1 MALNIISNFAAN
13 VAHRNL
19 TASDSEATSSVA
31 KLSAGKRV
39 LSAKDD
45 AASLAIGSR
54 LRTEV
59 AGLKQAGVNAGQAS
73 SMLQIADGAMDKV
86 NDILTRMKTLSIQS
100 GSGQLSATE
109 RGMLDTEFQSLK
121 AEINRIAE
129 DTEFNGTK
137 LVDGHLTA
145 SASNGF
151 VAAGSGG
158 VAAISAYNLNE
169 MFTNVGVSTPEVQ
182 LELTYGT
189 GNQTFEVRAAGASS
203 TLLYSGSIV
212 ADDITHLGGT
222 SYELNTGTVVE
233 LTAVDGATVN
243 NEEVTGS
250 ITLQLD
256 SSFTVDAST
265 AAFQDEEIRFTPSAG
280 GVGAELSFK
289 VGTGTDSTS
298 DEISVN
304 VQSVSADAFGLGD
317 TVDITTQEN
326 ADVAS
331 MLIGNAIDNL
341 QVTRAN
347 VGASQNRLD
356 FAAANIATSQENQ
369 EAARSQLM
377 DLDVAAEMSK
387 FTSKQILV
395 QAGTSMLAQ
404 ANQLPQ
410 NLLSLFR

>member
-19 TASDSEATSSVA
+19 TMSDSEATSSVA

-54 LRTEV
+54 LSAEV
-59 AGLKQAGVNAGQAS
+59 ASLKQAGVNAGQAS

-86 NDILTRMKTLSIQS
+86 NDILTRMKTLAVQS
-100 GSGQLSATE
+100 GSGQLSSTE
-109 RGMLDTEFQSLK
+109 RGMLDTEFQSLQD
-121 AEINRIAE
+121 EIDRIAG

-137 LVDGHLTA
+137 LVDGGGTTG
-145 SASNGF
+145 NGAL
-151 VAAGSGG
+151 AAG
-158 VAAISAYNLNE
+158 VE
-169 MFTNVGVSTPEVQ
+169 GVSIRDFNFTSAQTADVSYTTTNTRFSVT
-182 LELTYGT
+182 LDGTTYT
-189 GNQTFEVRAAGASS
+189 GDLDT
-203 TLLYSGSIV
+203 SIV
-212 ADDITHLGGT
+212 AGT
-222 SYELNTGTVVE
+222 GLEENHVVTLTNTGSDTTVRVSLNRE
-233 LTAVDGATVN
+233 F
-243 NEEVTGS
+243 
-250 ITLQLD
+250 D
-256 SSFTVDAST
+256 STTAST
-265 AAFQDEEIRFTPSAG
+265 PVTALAADGTDQ
-280 GVGAELSFK
+280 LSLDYK
-289 VGTGTDSTS
+289 VGTGTNITQDQ
-298 DEISVN
+298 ISV
-304 VQSVSADAFGLGD
+304 SIGAMTTSSLGVSDD
-317 TVDITTQEN
+317 DITSAAN

-331 MLIGNAIDNL
+331 ANISAAIDAL
-341 QVTRAN
+341 QVARAN

-377 DLDVAAEMSK
+377 DLDVASEMSK

>member
-19 TASDSEATSSVA
+19 TASDAEATSSVA

-39 LSAKDD
+39 LAAKDD

-86 NDILTRMKTLSIQS
+86 NDILTRMKTLAVQS
-100 GSGQLSATE
+100 GSGQLSDTE

-121 AEINRIAE
+121 SEIDRIAE
-129 DTEFNGTK
+129 DTEFNGTP
-137 LVDGHLTA
+137 LVSGEISTNLSDL
-145 SASNGF
+145 SA
-151 VAAGSGG
+151 G
-158 VAAISAYNLNE
+158 VEGVTIRGME
-169 MFTNVGVSTPEVQ
+169 FTGDTSDD
-182 LELTYGT
+182 LTYTATTNRFSLTLSGHDFSGIINQTDMNSDGT
-189 GNQTFEVRAAGASS
+189 GMNATSVVTMTATS
-203 TLLYSGSIV
+203 T
-212 ADDITHLGGT
+212 D
-222 SYELNTGTVVE
+222 
-233 LTAVDGATVN
+233 ATVL
-243 NEEVTGS
+243 VSLGR
-250 ITLQLD
+250 D
-256 SSFTVDAST
+256 FDAST
-265 AAFQDEEIRFTPSAG
+265 TAADAG
-280 GVGAELSFK
+280 SVSVLESTDLLSLDFK
-289 VGTGTDSTS
+289 VGTGTNINSDQINVSVGSLSTAS
-298 DEISVN
+298 
-304 VQSVSADAFGLGD
+304 FGIGGD
-317 TVDITTQEN
+317 DIASQDN
-326 ADVAS
+326 ADIAS
-331 MLIGNAIDNL
+331 ANISAAIDAL
-341 QVTRAN
+341 QTERAN

>member
-54 LRTEV
+54 LSAEV

-86 NDILTRMKTLSIQS
+86 NDILTRMKTLAIQS
-100 GSGQLSATE
+100 GSGQLSSTE

-121 AEINRIAE
+121 SEINRIAE

-137 LVDGHLTA
+137 LVDGNLTVTGTPVGA
-145 SASNGF
+145 
-151 VAAGSGG
+151 GG
-158 VAAISAYNLNE
+158 VDAVSAYNINE
-169 MFTNVGVSTPEVQ
+169 TFVGATPDDQ
-182 LELTYGT
+182 LQMAYDT
-189 GNQTFEVRAAGASS
+189 GAQTFSLAVGSNPA
-203 TLLYSGSIV
+203 LYEGTIV
-212 ADDITHLGGT
+212 ADDLSPSGSGQ
-222 SYELNTGTVVE
+222 ELNTGTVVQ
-233 LTAVDGATVN
+233 LTAVDGATINGEDV
-243 NEEVTGS
+243 EGSVTVQLNTDFNPDAD
-250 ITLQLD
+250 IT
-256 SSFTVDAST
+256 T
-265 AAFQDEEIRFTPSAG
+265 ANTTFTPSAG

-289 VGTGTDSTS
+289 VGTGTDSTA
-298 DEISVN
+298 DEISVD

>member
-39 LSAKDD
+39 LAAKDD

-86 NDILTRMKTLSIQS
+86 NDILTRMKTLAVQS
-100 GSGQLSATE
+100 GSGQLSDTE

-121 AEINRIAE
+121 TEINRIAE

-137 LVDGHLTA
+137 LVDGEIAVTDAL
-145 SASNGF
+145 G
-151 VAAGSGG
+151 AGAT
-158 VAAISAYNLNE
+158 VSAYNIEDTFFGAATDPQMDFDTNNGT
-169 MFTNVGVSTPEVQ
+169 FTLSHSS
-182 LELTYGT
+182 GT
-189 GNQTFEVRAAGASS
+189 
-203 TLLYSGSIV
+203 YSGSIV
-212 ADDITHLGGT
+212 ADDVEELGTTNAALLNGTVVKMTGDNGESGSVTLTLDAAFSMTTGGGT
-222 SYELNTGTVVE
+222 SAMTFGNS
-233 LTAVDGATVN
+233 D
-243 NEEVTGS
+243 
-250 ITLQLD
+250 
-256 SSFTVDAST
+256 
-265 AAFQDEEIRFTPSAG
+265 
-280 GVGAELSFK
+280 VGAELDFK

-298 DEISVN
+298 DEISVA
-304 VQSVSADAFGLGD
+304 VGSVSAAAFGIGE
-317 TVDITTQEN
+317 DISVATQDD

-331 MLIGNAIDNL
+331 MLISGAIDSL
-341 QVTRAN
+341 QTTRAD

-377 DLDVAAEMSK
+377 DLDVASEMSK

>member
-19 TASDSEATSSVA
+19 TASDAEATSSVA

-39 LSAKDD
+39 LAAKDD

-54 LRTEV
+54 LSAEV

-86 NDILTRMKTLSIQS
+86 NDILTRMKTLSVQS
-100 GSGQLSATE
+100 GSGQLSDTE

-121 AEINRIAE
+121 GEIDRIAE
-129 DTEFNGTK
+129 DTEFNGTQ
-137 LVDGHLTA
+137 LV
-145 SASNGF
+145 
-151 VAAGSGG
+151 AGD
-158 VAAISAYNLNE
+158 
-169 MFTNVGVSTPEVQ
+169 VGATV
-182 LELTYGT
+182 
-189 GNQTFEVRAAGASS
+189 NGASTGIEGV
-203 TLLYSGSIV
+203 TLRGFDFSAATAATTADLVFTATGEEFSIEIDDGNGTATFTGSIAE
-212 ADDITHLGGT
+212 ADQSDGGT
-222 SYELNTGTVVE
+222 SMDATTVVE
-233 LTAVDGATVN
+233 LTSTSHDGTVLVSVGRDFDPATGDASAAEVTVAAGATD
-243 NEEVTGS
+243 
-250 ITLQLD
+250 QLSLD
-256 SSFTVDAST
+256 
-265 AAFQDEEIRFTPSAG
+265 
-280 GVGAELSFK
+280 FK
-289 VGTGTDSTS
+289 VGTGTNIQSDQINVSVGSLSTS
-298 DEISVN
+298 SLGIAGDDISS
-304 VQSVSADAFGLGD
+304 QD
-317 TVDITTQEN
+317 N
-326 ADVAS
+326 ADIAS
-331 MLIGNAIDNL
+331 SNISAAIDAL
-341 QVTRAN
+341 QTERAN
-347 VGASQNRLD
+347 IGASQNRLD

>member
-1 MALNIISNFAAN
+1 
-13 VAHRNL
+13 
-19 TASDSEATSSVA
+19 
-31 KLSAGKRV
+31 
-39 LSAKDD
+39 
-45 AASLAIGSR
+45 
-54 LRTEV
+54 
-59 AGLKQAGVNAGQAS
+59 
-73 SMLQIADGAMDKV
+73 
-86 NDILTRMKTLSIQS
+86 MKTLSIQS

-304 VQSVSADAFGLGD
+304 VQSISADAFGLGD

>member
-19 TASDSEATSSVA
+19 TASDAEATSSVA

-39 LSAKDD
+39 LAAKDD

-54 LRTEV
+54 LSAEV

-86 NDILTRMKTLSIQS
+86 NDILTRMKTLSVQS
-100 GSGQLSATE
+100 GSGQLSDTE

-121 AEINRIAE
+121 GEIDRIAE
-129 DTEFNGTK
+129 DTEFNGTQ
-137 LVDGHLTA
+137 LV
-145 SASNGF
+145 
-151 VAAGSGG
+151 AGD
-158 VAAISAYNLNE
+158 
-169 MFTNVGVSTPEVQ
+169 VGATV
-182 LELTYGT
+182 
-189 GNQTFEVRAAGASS
+189 NGASTGIEGV
-203 TLLYSGSIV
+203 TLRGFDFSAATAATTADLAFTATGEEFSIEIDDGNGTATFTGSIAE
-212 ADDITHLGGT
+212 ADQSDGGT
-222 SYELNTGTVVE
+222 SMDATTVVE
-233 LTAVDGATVN
+233 LTSTSHDGTVLVSVGRDFDPATGDASAAEVTVAAGATD
-243 NEEVTGS
+243 
-250 ITLQLD
+250 QLSLD
-256 SSFTVDAST
+256 
-265 AAFQDEEIRFTPSAG
+265 
-280 GVGAELSFK
+280 FK
-289 VGTGTDSTS
+289 VGTGTNIQSDQINVSVGSLSTS
-298 DEISVN
+298 SLGIAGDDISS
-304 VQSVSADAFGLGD
+304 QD
-317 TVDITTQEN
+317 N
-326 ADVAS
+326 ADIAS
-331 MLIGNAIDNL
+331 SNISAAIDAL
-341 QVTRAN
+341 QTERAN

>member
-19 TASDSEATSSVA
+19 TASDAEATSSVA

-39 LSAKDD
+39 LAAKDD

-54 LRTEV
+54 LSAEV

-86 NDILTRMKTLSIQS
+86 NDILTRMKTLSVQS
-100 GSGQLSATE
+100 GSGQLSDTE

-121 AEINRIAE
+121 GEIDRIAE
-129 DTEFNGTK
+129 DTEFNGTQ
-137 LVDGHLTA
+137 LVSGEVVLTTGGGVSA
-145 SASNGF
+145 GVEGVTLRGFDFTGADQTFDITFTAASNRLAVSIDDGT
-151 VAAGSGG
+151 VGAAATFQGN
-158 VAAISAYNLNE
+158 ISATDL
-169 MFTNVGVSTPEVQ
+169 
-182 LELTYGT
+182 
-189 GNQTFEVRAAGASS
+189 
-203 TLLYSGSIV
+203 
-212 ADDITHLGGT
+212 ADDNSTMNAT
-222 SYELNTGTVVE
+222 TVVE
-233 LTAVDGATVN
+233 LTSSTHEGTILVSLSRGFDAGSDAT
-243 NEEVTGS
+243 S
-250 ITLQLD
+250 IAE
-256 SSFTVDAST
+256 FT
-265 AAFQDEEIRFTPSAG
+265 AAQSTDL
-280 GVGAELSFK
+280 LSLDFK
-289 VGTGTDSTS
+289 VGTGTNTESDQINVSVGSLSTHS
-298 DEISVN
+298 LGISGDDISK
-304 VQSVSADAFGLGD
+304 QDKADIASANISA
-317 TVDITTQEN
+317 
-326 ADVAS
+326 
-331 MLIGNAIDNL
+331 AIDAL
-341 QVTRAN
+341 QTERAN

>member
-54 LRTEV
+54 LSAEV

-86 NDILTRMKTLSIQS
+86 NDILTRMKTLAIQS
-100 GSGQLSATE
+100 GSGQLSSTE

-121 AEINRIAE
+121 SEINRIAE

-137 LVDGHLTA
+137 LVDGNLTA
-145 SASNGF
+145 NASGGF
-151 VAAGSGG
+151 AAGGGSG

-169 MFTNVGVSTPEVQ
+169 AFTNANGASGPDVQ

-212 ADDITHLGGT
+212 SDDISGT
-222 SYELNTGTVVE
+222 ASNTVLNTGTVVE
-233 LTAVDGATVN
+233 LTAQDNAQVN
-243 NEEVTGS
+243 GEDVTGS
-250 ITLQLD
+250 ITLQLN
-256 SSFTVDAST
+256 SNFTVNAST
-265 AAFQDEEIRFTPSAG
+265 GDFQEENIQFTPSAG

-289 VGTGTDSTS
+289 VGTGTDSTA
-298 DEISVN
+298 DEISVD

>member
-19 TASDSEATSSVA
+19 TTSDAEATSSVA

-39 LSAKDD
+39 LAAKDD

-54 LRTEV
+54 LSAEV

-100 GSGQLSATE
+100 GSGQLSPTE
-109 RGMLDTEFQSLK
+109 RGMLDTEFQAL
-121 AEINRIAE
+121 AGEIDRIAE
-129 DTEFNGTK
+129 DTEFNGTQ
-137 LVDGHLTA
+137 LVEGELVAGTAATGDGVNSVTARGFDGIGSDATVAFTESDNTFRVVIDGQTYSGEIDAADLNADEDALDATAVVTLTSDDADGQVMVALERSFDVTSDVDAGTVGTDTA
-145 SASNGF
+145 SD
-151 VAAGSGG
+151 
-158 VAAISAYNLNE
+158 ILNL
-169 MFTNVGVSTPEVQ
+169 
-182 LELTYGT
+182 
-189 GNQTFEVRAAGASS
+189 
-203 TLLYSGSIV
+203 
-212 ADDITHLGGT
+212 D
-222 SYELNTGTVVE
+222 
-233 LTAVDGATVN
+233 
-243 NEEVTGS
+243 
-250 ITLQLD
+250 
-256 SSFTVDAST
+256 
-265 AAFQDEEIRFTPSAG
+265 
-280 GVGAELSFK
+280 FK
-289 VGTGTDSTS
+289 VGTGTNLNA
-298 DEISVN
+298 DEIEVSVG
-304 VQSVSADAFGLGD
+304 SLSTASLGLRD
-317 TVDITTQEN
+317 VDITTQDN
-326 ADVAS
+326 ADMAS
-331 MLIGNAIDNL
+331 VKLSAAIDAL
-341 QVTRAN
+341 QTERAN

>member
-19 TASDSEATSSVA
+19 TASDAEATSSVA

-39 LSAKDD
+39 LAAKDD

-54 LRTEV
+54 LSAEV

-86 NDILTRMKTLSIQS
+86 NDILTRMKTLSVQS
-100 GSGQLSATE
+100 GSGQLSDTE
-109 RGMLDTEFQSLK
+109 RGMLDTEFQALK
-121 AEINRIAE
+121 GEIDRIAE
-129 DTEFNGTK
+129 DTEFNGTQ
-137 LVDGHLTA
+137 LVSGAVEVDDANLTGTTGIEQLSIRNMDA
-145 SASNGF
+145 AAATD
-151 VAAGSGG
+151 VAVTYTAGTNTFSVDIGG
-158 VAAISAYNLNE
+158 
-169 MFTNVGVSTPEVQ
+169 TT
-182 LELTYGT
+182 
-189 GNQTFEVRAAGASS
+189 
-203 TLLYSGSIV
+203 YSGTIDP
-212 ADDITHLGGT
+212 ADM
-222 SYELNTGTVVE
+222 N
-233 LTAVDGATVN
+233 DGATGMNATSVV
-243 NEEVTGS
+243 EMTATGS
-250 ITLQLD
+250 DATVQITLGRD
-256 SSFTVDAST
+256 FDAS
-265 AAFQDEEIRFTPSAG
+265 AALASANDAFDI
-280 GVGAELSFK
+280 VESSDQLSLDFK
-289 VGTGTDSTS
+289 VGTGTNTES
-298 DEISVN
+298 DQISVT
-304 VQSVSADAFGLGD
+304 VGSLSTESFGIDSDDIASQTAADIASVNISA
-317 TVDITTQEN
+317 
-326 ADVAS
+326 
-331 MLIGNAIDNL
+331 AIDAL
-341 QVTRAN
+341 QTERAN

>member
-19 TASDSEATSSVA
+19 TMSDSEATSSVA

-39 LSAKDD
+39 LAAKDD

-54 LRTEV
+54 LSAEV

-86 NDILTRMKTLSIQS
+86 NDILTRMKTLSVQS
-100 GSGQLSATE
+100 GSGQLSDTE
-109 RGMLDTEFQSLK
+109 RGMLDTEFQAL
-121 AEINRIAE
+121 AGEIDRIAE

-137 LVDGHLTA
+137 LVSGAVEVTENIAADG
-145 SASNGF
+145 
-151 VAAGSGG
+151 
-158 VAAISAYNLNE
+158 IE
-169 MFTNVGVSTPEVQ
+169 QVSIRN
-182 LELTYGT
+182 LELGAEITGATVEFAATANEFTVELANGGAT
-189 GNQTFEVRAAGASS
+189 GNTF
-203 TLLYSGSIV
+203 
-212 ADDITHLGGT
+212 
-222 SYELNTGTVVE
+222 TGTINAADLNSTGDGLNATSVVE
-233 LTAVDGATVN
+233 LTQ
-243 NEEVTGS
+243 TGS
-250 ITLQLD
+250 DTVIRITLD
-256 SSFTVDAST
+256 RDFDAST
-265 AAFQDEEIRFTPSAG
+265 AVTTTGNEFDVAASSDQLNLD
-280 GVGAELSFK
+280 FK
-289 VGTGTDSTS
+289 VGTGTNTQS
-298 DEISVN
+298 DEIAVTVGSLSTRSFGIDGDDISSQANADLASVN
-304 VQSVSADAFGLGD
+304 ISA
-317 TVDITTQEN
+317 
-326 ADVAS
+326 
-331 MLIGNAIDNL
+331 AIDAL
-341 QVTRAN
+341 QTERAN